1 MASKYPR
8 DRVGDV
14 RATIFTLLKWLVF
27 YPAVVLLILF
37 ALLVPLTVVVL
48 QKVVASVVGALVSG
62 VATFASLT
70 MSLVI
75 LVAYGAWL
83 ILRADWIAL
92 AAMLPEVL
100 DWLRGAG
107 ML

>member
-8 DRVGDV
+8 DRVSDV
-14 RATIFTLLKWLVF
+14 RATIFTLAKWLVF
-27 YPAVVLLILF
+27 YPASVLLILF
-37 ALLVPLTVVVL
+37 ALLVPLTVVAL
-48 QKVVASVVGALVSG
+48 QKVLASVAGAFVSG
-62 VATFASLT
+62 VAALAALT
-70 MSLVI
+70 MSLVV
-75 LVAYGAWL
+75 LVACGAWL
-83 ILRADWIAL
+83 ILQADWISL